1 MSRLEKAYVW
11 REEQGADSHNK
22 YMKDNQQT
30 NLKKPSHLCI
40 TPDSACTRACF
51 LERGAAFFPL
61 VPTAIGR
68 VLVRVRVHEPIPLQ
82 AMLPLLTSVVLLKQ
96 VDFTKA
102 DVRQLGMLS
111 SK

>member
-1 MSRLEKAYVW
+1 MLCLEKAYVW
-11 REEQGADSHNK
+11 REEQGADAHNK

-30 NLKKPSHLCI
+30 NLKEALDLCI
-40 TPDSACTRACF
+40 TPHSARTRACF

-82 AMLPLLTSVVLLKQ
+82 ATLPPYHFCGPS
-96 VDFTKA
+96 
-102 DVRQLGMLS
+102 
-111 SK
+111 

>member
-1 MSRLEKAYVW
+1 
-11 REEQGADSHNK
+11 
-22 YMKDNQQT
+22 MKDNQQT
-30 NLKKPSHLCI
+30 NLKEPSHLCI
-40 TPDSACTRACF
+40 TPRGVRARACF

-96 VDFTKA
+96 VDFMKA
-102 DVRQLGMLS
+102 DEKQLGMLS